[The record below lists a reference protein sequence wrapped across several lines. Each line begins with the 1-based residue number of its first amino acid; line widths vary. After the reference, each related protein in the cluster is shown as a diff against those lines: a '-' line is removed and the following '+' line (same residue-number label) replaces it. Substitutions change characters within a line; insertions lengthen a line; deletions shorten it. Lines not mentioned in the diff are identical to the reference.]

1 MAEIV
6 LQTNNPEKASVL
18 LKEAIELEKKRTKYG
33 LELTRNR
40 LKKFKLKYKVS
51 SERFIHEW
59 CAEDLKGGDLE
70 YVEWAGEYRVE
81 LNLRD
86 RLDTLKS
93 LKHVSS

>member
-6 LQTNNPEKASVL
+6 LRTDNPEKAAAV
-18 LKEAIELEKKRTKYG
+18 LKEAIELEKNRIIYG

-40 LKKFKLKYKVS
+40 LKRFERKYKIS

-59 CAEDLKGGDLE
+59 SAEDLKGGDLE
-70 YVEWAGEYRVE
+70 YVEWAGEYKVSLQ
-81 LNLRD
+81 LND

-93 LKHVSS
+93 ITHASS

>member
-6 LQTNNPEKASVL
+6 LRTNKPEKAAAV
-18 LKEAIELEKKRTKYG
+18 LKEAIELEKKRIIYG

-40 LKKFKLKYKVS
+40 LRKFERKYKVS

-59 CAEDLKGGDLE
+59 SSEDLKGGDLE
-70 YVEWAGEYRVE
+70 YVEWAGEYKVS

-93 LKHVSS
+93 LKHAAS